1 MNILQKISNINI
13 KENHF
18 YFFTFFWGYGI
29 YAAGTDKYSDLAN
42 VHIFFPVIILLII
55 SIFNRQNEIIFEF
68 KEIIEFFTKDKNY
81 IFFFIILF
89 LLFFLSWEKIS
100 LSVTDDENA
109 YISLGLVHS
118 NILIEKISNK
128 FEILNN
134 FKISTVIQL
143 ISLLIIIGSIVFF
156 LILKI
161 FSKNKFF
168 QILILSTT
176 IIIFRIS
183 INNFGGNI
191 FPHPPFIGLPALFSV
206 SVFGLSNLVLKL
218 SHFIIFSLFAYY
230 IFLKL
235 KKENSSIISLIVTIS
250 LFSIP
255 GILYLGISYE
265 QSLWSMICYTLILF
279 ETRKDNINYKK
290 IFIIILIFS
299 FFRILSLISLAL
311 IFFYILY
318 RSKSVSSFYN
328 EIILTIKSSYTLLIV
343 LPFILFSFFDRSNI
357 TVDRVGFE
365 FLNYNFLTY
374 KLPKMLFDS
383 YFFYAGSLIL
393 LSLLVAI
400 IFLKQFKLMLSF
412 ITVLVIIYSNV
423 VLANSK
429 YLYEIFFPLLIFVI
443 VSSNL
448 KLKKLDLKKYIITLI
463 ILLLPINIFLLKG
476 FKNFCLDKSS
486 PFNEVHK
493 YEVKYGCWFHD
504 NHPFD
509 LKKAYNFLEQ
519 QDNFSYKNL
528 YVPGVYYGILPS
540 IINGMQLD
548 DLKEHKFINKNQNKL
563 NLENDVS
570 WISAS
575 AKIINSDPKIKYVL
589 IADMLGPLK
598 LEKDLIN
605 IGWKKIYND
614 IHKSFLTKIT
624 VLYKAN

>member
-128 FEILNN
+128 FEIINN